1 MMPVQG
7 YKDKARILFVID
19 ISQPKLPNT
28 MKHRQ
33 ILIGKQKESITPQ
46 TQHKQW
52 T

>member
-1 MMPVQG
+1 
-7 YKDKARILFVID
+7 
-19 ISQPKLPNT
+19 

-52 T
+52 TWGAARWCMMLSMGS